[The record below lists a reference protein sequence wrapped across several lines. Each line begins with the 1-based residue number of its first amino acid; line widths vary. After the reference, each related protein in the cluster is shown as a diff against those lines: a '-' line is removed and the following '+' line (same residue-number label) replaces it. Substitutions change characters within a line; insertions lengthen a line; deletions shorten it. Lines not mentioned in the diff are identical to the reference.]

1 MQKSIKNRTFGAE
14 TFSIFFFFFLSVR
27 KAVELRCQ
35 CPGVGPR
42 RRPHLLSAGYTVSTL
57 LAWGSW
63 RGWYDLCP
71 SKRKSRHLSTKL
83 PPASFFTRM
92 SYRPV
97 WASIECP
104 LSSNVCHYLWDWCAP
119 CSRVWEKGMATH
131 SRILAWRIPRT
142 EEPGGPQP
150 TGSQRVGHDWVTSTH
165 QMREQHTKGRSCP
178 LQLPTQIPSQSL
190 ESGAR
195 LIDVCAKNQ
204 EGRNLPLHYHF
215 LFPMV
220 NQLNNN

>member
-1 MQKSIKNRTFGAE
+1 MWSWDIFNL
-14 TFSIFFFFFLSVR
+14 FFFPFCQESCGAQMPMPWGGSQEASTPSVSWVHSLHPPRLGQLKGLLRPLSLQEEEQAPEH
-27 KAVELRCQ
+27 KA
-35 CPGVGPR
+35 
-42 RRPHLLSAGYTVSTL
+42 A
-57 LAWGSW
+57 
-63 RGWYDLCP
+63 
-71 SKRKSRHLSTKL
+71 
-83 PPASFFTRM
+83 PASFFTRM
-92 SYRPV
+92 SYRPL
-97 WASIECP
+97 WASVECP

-119 CSRVWEKGMATH
+119 SSRVWEKGMATH

-150 TGSQRVGHDWVTSTH
+150 TGSQRVGHDWATNTH
-165 QMREQHTKGRSCP
+165 QMREQHTEGRSCP

-190 ESGAR
+190 ESGAQ